1 MEVKRNQWQAWIYLA
16 PTIFLLAVF
25 TVYPLINTFIMAFKT
40 DYSYIFNTWKPMG
53 FQNFIN
59 VFKNQK
65 IIQYFKNT
73 VIITV
78 ISVPASVLL
87 ALVISV
93 GLNSIKKFSKI
104 YQTIF
109 FMPYV
114 TNSIAIGMVFSVM
127 FSTQY
132 GIVNTILSGLG
143 LEPVNWLGG
152 TLESGKTV
160 TYWTQMAVLLIYI
173 VWNALPF
180 KILILLSGL
189 QGIDKQYYQAAQ
201 IDCATRFTIFR
212 RITMPLLSPQI
223 TFLTTTSIIG
233 SFKEYSSIIGIFGD
247 TEGATGRKGDMR
259 TVVGYIYS
267 TISEDRVGLGAAAA
281 ILLFILIMIF
291 TGIKSLTDR
300 RRIHY

>member
-1 MEVKRNQWQAWIYLA
+1 MEVKRNQWEAWIYLA

-53 FQNFIN
+53 FGNFVE
-59 VFKNQK
+59 VFKNQRV
-65 IIQYFKNT
+65 IQYFKNT
-73 VIITV
+73 IIITV
-78 ISVPASVLL
+78 ISVPASIML
-87 ALVISV
+87 ALIISV
-93 GLNSIKKFSKI
+93 GLNSIKKFAKI

-132 GIVNTILSGLG
+132 GIVNTILNAIGID
-143 LEPVNWLGG
+143 PVNWLGG
-152 TLESGKTV
+152 VLPSGRLV
-160 TYWTQMAVLLIYI
+160 SYWSQMAVLLIYI

-201 IDCATRFTIFR
+201 LDCATRFTVFR

-247 TEGATGRKGDMR
+247 TEGATGRKYDMR

-267 TISEDRVGLGAAAA
+267 TISEDQVGLGAAAA
-281 ILLFILIMIF
+281 ILLFIIIMIF

>member
-93 GLNSIKKFSKI
+93 GLNSIKKFTKI

>member
-16 PTIFLLAVF
+16 PTLILLAVF

-40 DYSYIFNTWKPMG
+40 DYNFIFNTWKPMG
-53 FQNFIN
+53 FQNFIE

-65 IIQYFKNT
+65 VIQYFKNT
-73 VIITV
+73 IIITV

-87 ALVISV
+87 ALLISV
-93 GLNSIKKFSKI
+93 GLNSIKKFAKV

-132 GIVNTILSGLG
+132 GIVNTVLDAIG
-143 LEPVNWLGG
+143 LEPINWLGG
-152 TLESGKTV
+152 TLVSGKTA
-160 TYWTQMAVLLIYI
+160 TYWTQMGVLLIYI

-201 IDCATRFTIFR
+201 IDCATRFTVFR

-233 SFKEYSSIIGIFGD
+233 SFKEYSSVIGIFGVD
-247 TEGATGRKGDMR
+247 EGATGRKNDMR

-267 TISEDRVGLGAAAA
+267 TISENQVGLGAATA